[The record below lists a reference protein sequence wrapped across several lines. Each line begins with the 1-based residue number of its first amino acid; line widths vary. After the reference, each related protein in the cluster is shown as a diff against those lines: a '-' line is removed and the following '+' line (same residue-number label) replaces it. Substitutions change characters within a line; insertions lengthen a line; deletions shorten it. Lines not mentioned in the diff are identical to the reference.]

1 MTRSRRVL
9 KWIAIVVGGLLGVLA
24 LAFVVL
30 YVSGGAK
37 FNKSYT
43 VPVESVAIPTGAAA
57 IQRGEHLAVI
67 NICTRC
73 HGQNLSGN
81 LDFDVPGL
89 VTIPTPNLTAGAGG
103 VGGFYT
109 DADWVRA
116 IRHGV
121 GHDGRGLFIMPS
133 GAFHALSDE
142 DLGAVIAYVRS
153 RPPVDNQ
160 LPPRSIGPL
169 GRVMG
174 GLGMFPPPA
183 AESIDHS
190 APRPAAP
197 APGVTAAYGGYLA
210 HTCTECHGADLNGA
224 PFGPPGQQVPT
235 PNLTRG
241 GELAGWSEQD
251 FFTTIRT
258 GLTPKGHQLD
268 KEMPWPYY
276 GQMTDDELGA
286 LWLYLQSLPALKQ
299 GG

>member
-9 KWIAIVVGGLLGVLA
+9 KWIGIVLGGLVAVLA
-24 LAFVVL
+24 VAFAVL
-30 YVSGGAK
+30 YVAGGAK
-37 FNKSYT
+37 FNKAYT
-43 VPVESVAIPTGAAA
+43 VPVESITVPTDAAA
-57 IQRGEHLAVI
+57 VQRGEHLAVI

-73 HGQNLSGN
+73 HGQDLSGN
-81 LDFDVPGL
+81 LDFDIPGL

-103 VGGFYT
+103 IGSSYT

-133 GAFHALSDE
+133 QAFHFLSDE

-153 RPPVDNQ
+153 RPAVDNP

-174 GLGMFPPPA
+174 AVGMFPPPA
-183 AESIDHS
+183 AEQIDQS
-190 APRPAAP
+190 GPRPAAP
-197 APGVTAAYGGYLA
+197 PRGVTAAYGGYLTR
-210 HTCTECHGADLNGA
+210 TCTECHGANLNGA

-241 GELAGWSEQD
+241 GELGGWSEQD
-251 FFTTIRT
+251 FFTTMRT

-268 KEMPWPYY
+268 QEMPWPYY
-276 GQMTDDELGA
+276 GQMTDDELRTI
-286 LWLYLQSLPALKQ
+286 WLYLQSLPALNP